1 MRPGKIPKP
10 CLDKRRMRIIEGR
23 YYLIK
28 LTYLEIFAI
37 HPKCSALD
45 VSVFNNIVNNSLQVT
60 ILKYF

>member
-1 MRPGKIPKP
+1 MRPGKRPKP
-10 CLDKRRMRIIEGR
+10 PLDKRRMRIIEGR